1 MCVVAKQKNFVKAA
15 VMKQI
20 SVLLDTINQIAMV
33 NVPFALLVVKL
44 VSHKKFVWRV
54 LQTTVI
60 LEENMDFAILAL
72 LIA

>member
-15 VMKQI
+15 VVKQI